1 VPLIAPRIVVPDSS
15 HWAVSI
21 DDALSG
27 DRVRQAAA
35 RGSHR
40 RLLDQGKI
48 PFLSW
53 HHVEELLGI
62 ESEASARAR
71 IDFLQSLPLMAWMQ
85 LPKWPGRL
93 GGTTDILAA
102 EAIRRGRGL

>member
-1 VPLIAPRIVVPDSS
+1 
-15 HWAVSI
+15 
-21 DDALSG
+21 LSG

-71 IDFLQSLPLMAWMQ
+71 IDFLQSLPLIAWMR
-85 LPKWPGRL
+85 LPKGPGRP

-102 EAIRRGRGL
+102 EAVAVDEGFDRPARVRTQVSQS